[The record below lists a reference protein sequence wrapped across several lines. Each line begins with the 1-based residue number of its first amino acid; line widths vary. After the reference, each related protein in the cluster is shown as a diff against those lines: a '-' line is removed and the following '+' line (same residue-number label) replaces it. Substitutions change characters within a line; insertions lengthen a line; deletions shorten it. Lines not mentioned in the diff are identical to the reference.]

1 MNLSF
6 CTDNLAKGAILTI
19 SGAWLEDA
27 DFPKA
32 NLACQRISKRA
43 GFDTAKSGEIVIDL
57 GLANPASVNALMNH
71 NLTSG
76 ATVTIQGNSSD
87 LWTAPPF
94 SQSLSFRVLDM
105 YDMFTAETWRYWRLV
120 VDDTGRLLA
129 DIRIGELILGT
140 LTELDR
146 NYDWDLKEEQAY
158 KNIVHETEGGNFWS
172 YELFDRKSWT
182 MKFSDLT
189 GLQLDEI
196 KALMEAVR
204 GNAYPFLAV
213 MESMPY
219 YVRIQESIGTSRP
232 MQRSDLEFWGEDFFP
247 VDYMIDSLTLQEET
261 RGINI

>member
-6 CTDNLAKGAILTI
+6 CTDNLKGATLTL
-19 SGAWLEDA
+19 SGSWAEDA

-57 GLANPASVNALMNH
+57 GQAGQASVIALMNH

-76 ATVTIQGNSSD
+76 ASVSIQGNSSD

-94 SQSLSFRVLDM
+94 SQSLSFRALDM
-105 YDMFTAETWRYWRLV
+105 YDIFTAETWRYWRLV
-120 VDDTGRLLA
+120 VDDSTRPVA

-140 LTELDR
+140 LVELDR
-146 NYDWDLKEEQAY
+146 NYDWDLKEDQSY

-189 GLQLDEI
+189 SLQLSEI
-196 KALMEAVR
+196 KTLMETLR
-204 GNAYPFLAV
+204 GNAYPFLGV
-213 MESMPY
+213 IESVPY
-219 YVRIQESIGTSRP
+219 YVRIQESMATSRP
-232 MQRSDLEFWGEDFFP
+232 MQRADLEFWGEDFFP
-247 VDYMIDSLTLQEET
+247 IEYMIDSLTLTEET
-261 RGINI
+261 RGINT